1 MRKDKAYP
9 CTPMLLCLKK
19 KRGRGVLF
27 FSCCVTN
34 DHKCSGLKEHKFISS
49 QTQHSMIRL
58 ILCSPKAKA
67 KATVS

>member
-1 MRKDKAYP
+1 MKCIHVRQCCYVW
-9 CTPMLLCLKK
+9 K
-19 KRGRGVLF
+19 KREAEVSVLF
-27 FSCCVTN
+27 FSCWVTN

-49 QTQHSMIRL
+49 QTQHSMTRL